1 MSKHRRFL
9 WFLLGCI
16 LISIAPAPS
25 AIAQITIRDAKRL
38 PVFQLSGATSDPQ
51 ALALALRALA
61 ALWGNQVIHD
71 VTLTGNV
78 TWVSGNSETGT
89 AALEA
94 LGTNESRI
102 DLALPDGTRTEIRD
116 ASAGF
121 AQGKWINPDGKSGMF
136 AAHNAMTDAVWF
148 FPALGSLTGGP
159 NIVLSYVGPE
169 TRNGQSVQH
178 LRSCHY
184 QTPSPNTPDLT
195 EQQLSTMD
203 FYLDAASSLPVAVVF
218 NQHPDDNARVN
229 IPIEVDYSNYQ
240 PISGVLV
247 PMHIQKSMNG
257 APLLDVTLT
266 GVVFNSG
273 LALSEFSV
281 N

>member
-1 MSKHRRFL
+1 
-9 WFLLGCI
+9 
-16 LISIAPAPS
+16 
-25 AIAQITIRDAKRL
+25 
-38 PVFQLSGATSDPQ
+38 
-51 ALALALRALA
+51 
-61 ALWGNQVIHD
+61 
-71 VTLTGNV
+71 
-78 TWVSGNSETGT
+78 
-89 AALEA
+89 
-94 LGTNESRI
+94 
-102 DLALPDGTRTEIRD
+102 
-116 ASAGF
+116 
-121 AQGKWINPDGKSGMF
+121 
-136 AAHNAMTDAVWF
+136 
-148 FPALGSLTGGP
+148 
-159 NIVLSYVGPE
+159 
-169 TRNGQSVQH
+169 
-178 LRSCHY
+178 
-184 QTPSPNTPDLT
+184 
-195 EQQLSTMD
+195 MD